1 MQEIQ
6 ETWVQS
12 LSQKDLLEKEMAI
25 CSSILAQKIPWAE
38 ESGGLQ
44 SMGLQRVRHNWSVDI
59 PYCMTYVPKIH
70 WNAVFSSGDQILNFK
85 NQPPFHSAWE
95 WSPNHCSISFPL
107 MVLTWSPSP
116 ILELY
121 MYRSFTAPPRINKA
135 EKGRY
140 LKVKRKTANMATVNY
155 LLWWYGWERKAR
167 CLCKA
172 TTKCHWSYWWVS
184 CFWNLC
190 F

>member
-1 MQEIQ
+1 MLWAFILHFPNIWGFPGVASGKESACQCRRYKRHEFNP
-6 ETWVQS
+6 WVR
-12 LSQKDLLEKEMAI
+12 
-25 CSSILAQKIPWAE
+25 KISW
-38 ESGGLQ
+38 
-44 SMGLQRVRHNWSVDI
+44 R
-59 PYCMTYVPKIH
+59 PKIH
-70 WNAVFSSGDQILNFK
+70 WNGVFSSGDQILNFK

-121 MYRSFTAPPRINKA
+121 MYRSFPAPPRINKA